1 MEIRFLKSKTY
12 FLSSYKWKYNA
23 AKIISNEAGAF
34 GNNIEKELQKPLPK
48 LKEYMYYI
56 FTENICSVCSPMQEV
71 FLEKCVNFVQQWL
84 KFSHFEG
91 SIRTS

>member
-1 MEIRFLKSKTY
+1 MEIRFLKSKTP
-12 FLSSYKWKYNA
+12 FLSSYNA
-23 AKIISNEAGAF
+23 AEIISNEAGAF

-71 FLEKCVNFVQQWL
+71 FFAKMC
-84 KFSHFEG
+84 
-91 SIRTS
+91 